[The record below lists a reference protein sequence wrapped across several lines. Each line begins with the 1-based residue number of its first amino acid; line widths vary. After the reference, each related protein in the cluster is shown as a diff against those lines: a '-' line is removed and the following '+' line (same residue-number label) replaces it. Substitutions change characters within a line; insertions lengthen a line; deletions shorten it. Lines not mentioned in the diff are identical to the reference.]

1 MRKTNKMK
9 ILSIS
14 NLDIW
19 PWGKNKG
26 IPSVF
31 YPQKGFADKGHE
43 VFFLC
48 PKDDGEQKSE
58 EDCQGIKVVRFSMPF
73 GLNFNYVN
81 SLALK
86 PFWSHVRATFL
97 SNLNWY
103 LYQIYC
109 LFYGIRLAK
118 KIRPDII
125 YVHFLTPAF
134 CGFLI
139 SKIFKAKL
147 IVRVYGVK
155 DLYQRWNDLLYRLK
169 EFRGLLA
176 FKVPADYFIITND
189 GTRGDALA
197 LRLGVKQERIRYWR
211 NGIDFKKITLSAQ
224 EKADVYRE
232 LNIPENSKLIL
243 STCRL
248 TPIYRTDKTLEIIMK
263 VLEKRQDAFFIIAGS
278 GPQRK
283 ELEHAARQ
291 SRVAKQIKFLGII
304 DRADINRLLNI
315 ADLFVFLPQS
325 HNCTNTMWEAMMAGC
340 CIVTTENDPIKEVLQ
355 DEAVLISES
364 KMDSASEIILEL
376 LEKDAL
382 RKEYAEKVIKK
393 ANSVLETWQVRVDK
407 EIELL
412 EKLKE

>member
-1 MRKTNKMK
+1 MRKANKMK

-19 PWGKNKG
+19 PWGENKG

-31 YPQKGFADKGHE
+31 YPQKGFVDKGHE

-48 PKDDGEQKSE
+48 PKHDKDQKRE

-73 GLNFNYVN
+73 GLNFNFVS

-86 PFWSHVRATFL
+86 PFWNHVRAIFL

-103 LYQIYC
+103 LYQVYC

-134 CGFLI
+134 CGFII
-139 SKIFKAKL
+139 SKIFKTKL
-147 IVRVYGVK
+147 IIRVYGVK
-155 DLYQRWNDLLYRLK
+155 DLYHRWNDLLYRLK

-176 FKVPADYFIITND
+176 FKLPADYFIITKD
-189 GTRGDALA
+189 GSRGDALA
-197 LRLGVKQERIRYWR
+197 QRLGVEQERIRCWR
-211 NGIDFKKITLSAQ
+211 NGIDFKKITLSPQ
-224 EKADVYRE
+224 EKSDIYSE
-232 LNIPENSKLIL
+232 LNIPEKAKVIL

-248 TPIYRTDKTLEIIMK
+248 SPIYRVDRALEIILK
-263 VLEKRQDAFFIIAGS
+263 VLEKRQDTFFIITGD
-278 GPQRK
+278 GPQRE
-283 ELEHAARQ
+283 ELEQVPRQ
-291 SRVAKQIKFLGII
+291 SRAQGQVKFLGII
-304 DRADINRLLNI
+304 ERSRINKLLHI

-340 CIVTTENDPIKEVLQ
+340 CIVTTENDAIKEVLQ

-364 KMDSASEIILEL
+364 KMSSVSEIIREL

-382 RKEYAEKVIKK
+382 REEYSEKVMKK
-393 ANSVLETWQVRVDK
+393 ANSVLETWDVRIDK

-412 EKLKE
+412 GNLKE